1 MKSVVRKIGPLLSL
15 AAVLVLVFGLF
26 IYFRDTRGPQVR
38 LTGAQGY
45 ISTKPLGIELSD
57 EGSGL
62 RSVVVSITQGN
73 IAKELLNKTF
83 DSGLT
88 SALETIEIKEP
99 FLRDGP
105 VELRVR
111 ATDQAIFPFGAG
123 NVTDQVFTLT
133 YDGTPPRVT
142 VQSTTHNINQGGT
155 GLIVYTVSE
164 DVQKTGI
171 EVGEYFFPGFRQP
184 SGEYVALFAF
194 PHHLTTAEF
203 TPRLVAVDL
212 AGNEGRGG
220 FSFHANA
227 RRFRQDSINVSD
239 NFLARVM
246 PQFER
251 DYPDAPSL
259 LDVFLRVNSEM
270 RAQNVAAIREMG
282 RDTLAEPLW
291 RGDFLRMGSAAN
303 MAQYADRRSYMYQ
316 GQKIDEATH
325 MGVDL
330 ASVQQAPI
338 RAGNHGRVIFADFL
352 GIYGNC
358 VILDH
363 GLGLQSI
370 YAHLT
375 RIDVQV
381 GDSVQKGDLLGTS
394 GATGMAGGD
403 HLHFEMTVSGV
414 SVNPIEWWDPQWL
427 RNNITSKFPTVQ

>member
-1 MKSVVRKIGPLLSL
+1 MKSIFRKVGPLLSL
-15 AAVLVLVFGLF
+15 VAVLVLVFGLYL
-26 IYFRDTRGPQVR
+26 YFRDMRGPEVGLVVASDYVSTR
-38 LTGAQGY
+38 PLTF
-45 ISTKPLGIELSD
+45 ELSD
-57 EGSGL
+57 AGSGL
-62 RSVVVSITQGN
+62 RSVVISVTQGN
-73 IAKELLNKTF
+73 LSKELLNKTYE
-83 DSGLT
+83 SGLT
-88 SALETIEIKEP
+88 SIRETVEIREP

-105 VELRVR
+105 VEVRVT
-111 ATDQAIFPFGAG
+111 AIDQAIFRFGAG
-123 NVTDQVFTLT
+123 NVTDQVFNLT

-142 VQSTTHNINQGGT
+142 VRSTSHNINQGGAA
-155 GLIVYTVSE
+155 LIVYTISE
-164 DVQKTGI
+164 AVQKTGI
-171 EVGEYFFPGFRQP
+171 EVGEYFFPGFLQP

-194 PHHLTTAEF
+194 PHHLSTAEF
-203 TPRLVAVDL
+203 TPRLMAVDL
-212 AGNEGRGG
+212 AGNEARGG
-220 FSFHANA
+220 FFFHANA

-239 NFLARVM
+239 NFLATVM

-270 RAQNVAAIREMG
+270 RASNVASIRDMG
-282 RDTLAEPLW
+282 RDTLPEPLW

-303 MAQYADRRSYMYQ
+303 MAQYADRRSYIYQ

-330 ASVQQAPI
+330 ASVRQAPI
-338 RAGNHGRVIFADFL
+338 KAGNHGRVIFADFL

-375 RIDVQV
+375 GIDVQV
-381 GDSVQKGDLLGTS
+381 GDRVQKGDLLGTS

-427 RNNITSKFPTVQ
+427 RNNITSKFPAVQ

>member
-1 MKSVVRKIGPLLSL
+1 
-15 AAVLVLVFGLF
+15 
-26 IYFRDTRGPQVR
+26 
-38 LTGAQGY
+38 
-45 ISTKPLGIELSD
+45 
-57 EGSGL
+57 SGN
-62 RSVVVSITQGN
+62 T
-73 IAKELLNKTF
+73 
-83 DSGLT
+83 
-88 SALETIEIKEP
+88 
-99 FLRDGP
+99 
-105 VELRVR
+105 
-111 ATDQAIFPFGAG
+111 
-123 NVTDQVFTLT
+123 TDQVFSLT

-155 GLIVYTVSE
+155 ALIVYTVSE
-164 DVQKTGI
+164 AVKQSGI
-171 EVGEYFFPGFRQP
+171 EVGEYYFPGFRQP

-194 PHHLTTAEF
+194 PHHLSTAEF
-203 TPRLVAVDL
+203 TPRLIAVDL

-220 FSFHANA
+220 FAFHANA
-227 RRFRQDSINVSD
+227 RRFRQDSINISD
-239 NFLARVM
+239 NFLATVM

-270 RAQNVAAIREMG
+270 RASNTAAIREMG
-282 RDTLAEPLW
+282 RDTLPEPLW

-303 MAQYADRRSYMYQ
+303 MAQYADRRSYIYQ

-330 ASVQQAPI
+330 ASVRQAPI
-338 RAGNHGRVIFADFL
+338 KAGNHGRVIFADFL

-375 RIDVQV
+375 RIDVAV
-381 GDSVQKGDLLGTS
+381 GDRVQKGDLLGTS

-427 RNNITSKFPTVQ
+427 RNNITSKFPAVQ